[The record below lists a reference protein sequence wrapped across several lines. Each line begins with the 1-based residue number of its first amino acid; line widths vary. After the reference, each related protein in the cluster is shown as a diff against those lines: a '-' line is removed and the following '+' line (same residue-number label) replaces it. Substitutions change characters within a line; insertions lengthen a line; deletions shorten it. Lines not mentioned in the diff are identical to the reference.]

1 MEKQDD
7 SNHEEDIFDAEI
19 TRKRNSLRSLHYI
32 ANLKNT
38 MKKEFNLEQKLG
50 LNYQMMNLGKFTDNM
65 KQYFETLKSTEKEIE
80 DNHIEREQTT
90 VEGEN
95 VNASVDA
102 TGHLIESIDYELTS
116 NVLEKNESDLV
127 EEIHGDS
134 ELNELEDAEE
144 YKFEPPSTIEKNE
157 LDEKHVDSYVIEEET
172 ESFEAE
178 GLDQN
183 TTRGIKQGKSS
194 QPGEEGTDY
203 YIEHL
208 DYESST
214 PLVNELDLNTTEESH
229 EGNIDLGI
237 IDTDTEWEP
246 VENLTI
252 VTEAIV
258 KEITS
263 IDESSYNEAN
273 EHIGENLFSQD
284 IHLEYHQLIKNT
296 IGEDLDFDIE
306 EESQFEEDKSSE
318 MVGDESLI
326 SSIVTDRVGEEGSS
340 RELIEPLE
348 RPIIVSRSD
357 VGDDTDNLLD
367 QRPTAIS
374 DTNKPVQLYENGLE
388 VKLTEENYDG
398 DVMPIMS
405 DVSKDKASGEVTEE
419 AINPDFIEKM
429 KPQETT
435 KDEKA
440 EARFKEVEDDEKAVL
455 GIDKQTREPSS
466 DNRGDPEEDPILE
479 HEIDDTEF
487 LVDHDE
493 VIGLT
498 MVKTTEE
505 TNIINTIEVISEDIK
520 DFEREIESF
529 VESGVSSSDNQADK
543 KYKIKFL
550 ENQSVKYPDKNSEKR
565 VDVEEEF
572 EKEET
577 GKEEIDSSE
586 EDDAK
591 LLEKSL
597 VSSSIEPLMKA
608 RAEERNETSEE
619 FESIDDEDLLEMK
632 HIPKISPK
640 EASREE
646 MYSRNLKAKKKVYGS
661 EMMFFDDDTELSGEE
676 VRNNYFEPA
685 GQTKE
690 EKSNSAEADGD
701 MSRPEFHVSQ
711 NNGKD
716 NTLVPEAPVSL
727 TRRSNPWSRK
737 FEFLRVG
744 KKVVMILRRG

>member
-7 SNHEEDIFDAEI
+7 SNHEQDIFDAEI

-90 VEGEN
+90 V
-95 VNASVDA
+95 DA
-102 TGHLIESIDYELTS
+102 TGHHIESIDYELTS
-116 NVLEKNESDLV
+116 NVLENNESDLV
-127 EEIHGDS
+127 EEIPGDS

-183 TTRGIKQGKSS
+183 TTKGIKQGKSS

-284 IHLEYHQLIKNT
+284 IHLEYHQLINNT
-296 IGEDLDFDIE
+296 LGEDLDFDIE
-306 EESQFEEDKSSE
+306 EESQYEEDKTSE

-348 RPIIVSRSD
+348 RPIIVSKSASVDRSD
-357 VGDDTDNLLD
+357 DNDNLLD
-367 QRPTAIS
+367 LMSP
-374 DTNKPVQLYENGLE
+374 PV
-388 VKLTEENYDG
+388 
-398 DVMPIMS
+398 
-405 DVSKDKASGEVTEE
+405 
-419 AINPDFIEKM
+419 
-429 KPQETT
+429 
-435 KDEKA
+435 
-440 EARFKEVEDDEKAVL
+440 
-455 GIDKQTREPSS
+455 
-466 DNRGDPEEDPILE
+466 
-479 HEIDDTEF
+479 
-487 LVDHDE
+487 
-493 VIGLT
+493 
-498 MVKTTEE
+498 
-505 TNIINTIEVISEDIK
+505 
-520 DFEREIESF
+520 
-529 VESGVSSSDNQADK
+529 
-543 KYKIKFL
+543 
-550 ENQSVKYPDKNSEKR
+550 
-565 VDVEEEF
+565 
-572 EKEET
+572 
-577 GKEEIDSSE
+577 
-586 EDDAK
+586 
-591 LLEKSL
+591 
-597 VSSSIEPLMKA
+597 
-608 RAEERNETSEE
+608 
-619 FESIDDEDLLEMK
+619 
-632 HIPKISPK
+632 
-640 EASREE
+640 
-646 MYSRNLKAKKKVYGS
+646 
-661 EMMFFDDDTELSGEE
+661 
-676 VRNNYFEPA
+676 
-685 GQTKE
+685 
-690 EKSNSAEADGD
+690 
-701 MSRPEFHVSQ
+701 
-711 NNGKD
+711 
-716 NTLVPEAPVSL
+716 
-727 TRRSNPWSRK
+727 
-737 FEFLRVG
+737 
-744 KKVVMILRRG
+744 